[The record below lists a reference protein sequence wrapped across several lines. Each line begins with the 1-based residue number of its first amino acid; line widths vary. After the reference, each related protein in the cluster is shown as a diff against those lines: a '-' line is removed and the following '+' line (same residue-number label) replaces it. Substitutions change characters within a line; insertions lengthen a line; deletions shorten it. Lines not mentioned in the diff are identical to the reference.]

1 VNILQ
6 ANKFFYPRG
15 GAETVLFETIEGLK
29 KRDHHVVEFSM
40 HHPRNKPSLYSDY
53 FISQI
58 PELLGP
64 HSPAIAWKT
73 FVRLFYSGEVT
84 KKLTR
89 LIKNEAIQ
97 VAHLHNIYHHLSAS
111 TFTVLRKHKIPTVLT
126 LHDVFPLCPNHS
138 LLRGETLDE
147 AAYKGKT
154 YNCLRYRCID
164 NQFLPSLAGTLEA
177 YFYRIRRI
185 WDNIDLFI
193 CPSQFMKDK
202 MIEWGFPAHKLQ
214 VVHNPFPVPTSAP
227 ELPLGEKVVF
237 LGRIHYEKGI
247 KLLLKAAKMLPT
259 TPFLIV
265 GTGPDEQWVDTFI
278 QQHNLTNVERMGFVQ
293 HGTEGYLDV
302 LRQAKVVVTPSLF
315 YENCSMTILETMFYK
330 RLPVAVHRGGS
341 PEMVIEGQTGFLAAP
356 EDPRDLARAI
366 STAMNTS
373 PEAAERLTAA
383 GHALVQQHY
392 APKDYIDAVEKIYEK
407 CIK

>member
-1 VNILQ
+1 MNILQ
-6 ANKFFYPRG
+6 ANKFYYPRG
-15 GAETVLFETIEGLK
+15 GAETVLFETIDGLK
-29 KRDHHVVEFSM
+29 KRNHHVVEFSM

-73 FVRLFYSGEVT
+73 FVRLFYSGEVV
-84 KKLTR
+84 KKLTT
-89 LIKNEAIQ
+89 LINNEAIQ

-138 LLRGETLDE
+138 LLRGETIDE

-164 NQFLPSLAGTLEA
+164 NKFLPSLAGTLEA

-185 WDNIDLFI
+185 WDTIDVFI

-202 MIEWGFPAHKLQ
+202 MIEWGFPAHKLR
-214 VVHNPFPVPTSAP
+214 VVHNPFPVLPNAPTT
-227 ELPLGEKVVF
+227 LPLGEKVLY

-247 KLLLKAAKMLPT
+247 KLLLQAAKMLPS

-278 QQHNLTNVERMGFVQ
+278 QQNNLTNVERKSFVQ
-293 HGTEGYLDV
+293 HGTEGYFDV
-302 LRQAKVVVTPSLF
+302 LKQAKVMVTPSLF

-330 RLPVAVHRGGS
+330 RIPVAVNRGGS
-341 PEMVIEGQTGFLAAP
+341 PEMVLEGVTGFLAKP

-366 STAMNTS
+366 ARATDTS
-373 PEAAERLTAA
+373 QGEAERLTTA
-383 GHALVQQHY
+383 GHALVQEQY
-392 APKDYIDAVEKIYEK
+392 APKDYIDGVEALYHELV
-407 CIK
+407 